1 MNLPPGVGTL
11 PPGRSWTAGLRRPD
25 AAGSAPM
32 GAGVPIRRRLLRR
45 SLIGL
50 TVGLLVLL
58 VSSVTGLLPLQ
69 IMRVGSASMSPTIA
83 AGDLVLLERGGGAV
97 ERMDLVAVERPD
109 TGVQLVKRAVALGG
123 DRVAIE
129 DGILVVNGTAVCE
142 PSIDP
147 ARLDGVWFGPV
158 TVPSGELFLLGDDRA
173 SSIDSRAFGTVPAV
187 DLRGFV
193 GSRLWPSPGPLRADR
208 C

>member
-1 MNLPPGVGTL
+1 
-11 PPGRSWTAGLRRPD
+11 
-25 AAGSAPM
+25 
-32 GAGVPIRRRLLRR
+32 
-45 SLIGL
+45 LIGL